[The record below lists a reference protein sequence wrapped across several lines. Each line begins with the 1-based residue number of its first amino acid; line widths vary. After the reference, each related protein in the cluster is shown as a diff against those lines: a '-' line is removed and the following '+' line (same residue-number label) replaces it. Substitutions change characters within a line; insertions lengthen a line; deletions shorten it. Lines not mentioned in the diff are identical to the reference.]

1 MWATSPRS
9 SSPRA
14 RHDQIDHL
22 RLQACNTID
31 ALDPATDLIV
41 PRAKKCRAE
50 PGAKPPANKACKMTD
65 SRARASWT
73 AVRTAQGAR
82 RRAPAAPAPAALET
96 PAPATPAPA
105 ALEAPTPAEAAPPL
119 PEAMDV
125 DDAAVPFDGGDVETD
140 ERDPSAARVADAR
153 AALTHFAEVF
163 AQLSPEERGLVLS

>member
-14 RHDQIDHL
+14 RHDLIDHL

-96 PAPATPAPA
+96 PAPAAPAPA